1 MSEENNPETYQE
13 RPILEIIRKIHEGT
27 IKGDELS
34 PDIRQGCVEYL
45 WQTEGHSVVAI
56 ASALHVSER
65 TIKRDKS
72 EIRKRNAQ
80 KPSADYA
87 LETIGE
93 LIQKA
98 TSAHEHLMRLSRS
111 SVGSVQEKSQAAYY
125 VCKAVQE
132 QAKLLQSLG
141 YLPERPMQIEA
152 DIHDHHEEEESPA
165 QLKDKLAELEKL
177 VAEDNENDPEILKLI
192 ETAKKQI
199 ALAEANNTIGE
210 LKRKLSESDKEQGTA
225 NEQGR

>member
-1 MSEENNPETYQE
+1 MPEDTKPENHQE
-13 RPILEIIRKIHEGT
+13 KPILEIIRKIHEGT
-27 IKGDELS
+27 INGDELS

-45 WQTEGHSVVAI
+45 WQTEGYSAVAI
-56 ASALHVSER
+56 ANALHVNER

-72 EIRKRNAQ
+72 AIRKRNAQ

-111 SVGSVQEKSQAAYY
+111 SEGSVQEKAQAAYY
-125 VCKAVQE
+125 VWNIING
-132 QAKLLQSLG
+132 QAKLLQSMG
-141 YLPERPMQIEA
+141 YLPEKPMQIEA
-152 DIHDHHEEEESPA
+152 DIYHHQEEEESPS
-165 QLKDKLAELEKL
+165 QLRERLTELEKL
-177 VAEDNENDPEILKLI
+177 AGEDNENDPEILKLI

-199 ALAEANNTIGE
+199 ALAEANETIG
-210 LKRKLSESDKEQGTA
+210 KLEKKLGTSDKEQGTS
-225 NEQGR
+225 NEQGQ